1 MQNELD
7 VYIDGASKGNP
18 GPSGIGVILCKQG
31 KPVETISRYIGLATN
46 NVAEYNAYICG
57 LQAGLVLKADCLNV
71 FTDSELL
78 ARQINREYKVKNEQ
92 IRVLFDQACAL
103 MAGYRKVTVK
113 HIPREQNSSADKL
126 ATLAV
131 ENSRAR

>member
-1 MQNELD
+1 M
-7 VYIDGASKGNP
+7 
-18 GPSGIGVILCKQG
+18 
-31 KPVETISRYIGLATN
+31 
-46 NVAEYNAYICG
+46 
-57 LQAGLVLKADCLNV
+57 LKADCLNV

-92 IRVLFDQACAL
+92 IRVLFEQACAL